1 MELFSEEQTSIV
13 IVGGI
18 NNPSV
23 EVLGDKNCSL
33 PQFPFAMTIA
43 PSLILTNNNEI
54 LSCGGAEDTI
64 KQCYVLKGDKWVQHS
79 ELLKERYHSSAVTMP
94 NGVYI
99 FGGEGSAYKSEFLPN
114 GSNTW
119 QEGPEIQ
126 GSGIT
131 HGCIAKLSDTE
142 IILIGSKTDMEMIK
156 KYNFETQEW
165 TDLGKLI
172 QKRHAHA
179 CAVVNGEIIVAG
191 GISYG
196 EGPNGGN
203 YLTSTLVIPIADP
216 TNLRIVGPLNEVRGY
231 FGMAMVHVNNTST
244 LIAFGGTFKDN
255 DGWEYRDSVEIWN
268 PDTESW
274 ILSPDLKLSE
284 ERAYFGHLS
293 VPSNLLC

>member
-1 MELFSEEQTSIV
+1 MKFSEEHNSIL

-23 EVLGDKNCSL
+23 EVIGDKECSL
-33 PQFPFAMTIA
+33 PQFPFAMNIA
-43 PSLILTNNNEI
+43 PSLIITNNNEI

-64 KQCYVLKGDKWVQHS
+64 KQCYVLKGEKWVKHS
-79 ELLKERYHSSAVTMP
+79 ELLEERYHSSAVTMP

-99 FGGEGSAYKSEFLPN
+99 FGGEGSSYKSEFLPN
-114 GSNTW
+114 GSNIW
-119 QEGPEIQ
+119 KEGPQIE

-156 KYNFETQEW
+156 KYNFETNEW
-165 TDLGKLI
+165 TDLGKLV

-179 CAVVNGEIIVAG
+179 CAVLNGEIIVAG

-196 EGPNGGN
+196 EGPNGRN
-203 YLTSTLVIPIADP
+203 YLTSTLIIPLDNP
-216 TNLRIVGPLNEVRGY
+216 TNSRIVGSLNEARAY
-231 FGMAMVHVNNTST
+231 LGMAVANVNNTPT
-244 LIAFGGTFKDN
+244 LLAFGGTSKEN
-255 DGWEYRDSVEIWN
+255 NGWKYRDSVEIWN
-268 PDTESW
+268 HDTESW
-274 ILSPDLKLSE
+274 TLSSDLKLSE

-293 VPSNLLC
+293 VPSHLLC